1 MSLVFKQIE
10 FGRRPGRGEQTT
22 ARLSFEGALNDVP
35 VDLEII
41 MPWPDDVAEQALAD
55 DAQGGAATAR
65 AKPCGEKPETVSE
78 PA

>member
-10 FGRRPGRGEQTT
+10 FDRRSGRGERTT
-22 ARLSFEGALNDVP
+22 ATLSFEGALNDVP

-41 MPWPDDVAEQALAD
+41 MPWPDDAAEQALAD
-55 DAQGGAATAR
+55 DAAPT
-65 AKPCGEKPETVSE
+65 PLGEKLETVSG